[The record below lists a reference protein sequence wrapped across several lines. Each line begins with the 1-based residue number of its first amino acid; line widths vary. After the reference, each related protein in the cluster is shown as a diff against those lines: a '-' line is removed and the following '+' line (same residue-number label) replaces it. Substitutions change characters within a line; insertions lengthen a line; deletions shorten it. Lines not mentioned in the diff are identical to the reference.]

1 MIVLIL
7 VFRLVIGEQMIDV
20 LGPEKRRR
28 RTTQEKIA
36 IVQQSFEPGMT
47 VSLVARQHG
56 VAASQLFLWRKQY
69 QEGSLTAVAAG
80 EQVVPASELAAAM
93 KQIKELQRLL
103 GKKTMENE
111 LLKEAVEYGRG
122 KKVDSAR
129 ALIARGW
136 GVSLVSR
143 CLRVSRAQLHVILRR
158 TDDWMDGR
166 RSRHTDDTDV
176 LLRIHHVI
184 GVILPTYGYRRVWA
198 LLRRQAKLDGM
209 PAINAKRVY
218 RIMRQNALLL
228 ERKPAVPPSKRA
240 HTGRVAVK
248 ESNQRWCSDG
258 FEFCCDN
265 GERLRVTFALDCC
278 DREALHWAVTT
289 GGFNSET
296 VQDVMLGAVERRFGN
311 ELPAS
316 PVEWLTD
323 NGSCYRA
330 NETRQFARMLGLE
343 PKSTAVRSPESNGI
357 AESFV
362 KTIKRDYISVMPKP
376 DGLTAAKNLAE
387 AFEHYNEWHPHSAL
401 GYRSPREYLRQR
413 ACNGLSDNRCLE
425 I

>member
-1 MIVLIL
+1 
-7 VFRLVIGEQMIDV
+7 MIDV

-184 GVILPTYGYRRVWA
+184 GELPTYGYRRVWA
-198 LLRRQAKLDGM
+198 LLRRQAELDGM
-209 PAINAKRVY
+209 TAINAKQVY

-258 FEFCCDN
+258 FEFRCDN
-265 GERLRVTFALDCC
+265 GEKLRVTFALDCC

>member
-28 RTTQEKIA
+28 LTTQEKIA

-136 GVSLVSR
+136 GVSFVSR

-158 TDDWMDGR
+158 TDDWKDGR
-166 RSRHTDDTDV
+166 RSRHSDDTDV

-184 GVILPTYGYRRVWA
+184 GELPTYGYRRVWA
-198 LLRRQAKLDGM
+198 LLRRQAELDGM

-228 ERKPAVPPSKRA
+228 ERKTAVPPSKRA
-240 HTGRVAVK
+240 HTGKVAVK

-258 FEFCCDN
+258 FEFRCDN
-265 GERLRVTFALDCC
+265 GEKLRVTFALDCC

-296 VQDVMLGAVERRFGN
+296 VQDVMPGAVERRFGN

-362 KTIKRDYISVMPKP
+362 KTIKRDYISIMPKP

-401 GYRSPREYLRQR
+401 GYRSPREYLRQQ
-413 ACNGLSDNRCLE
+413 ASNGLSDNRCLE

>member
-1 MIVLIL
+1 
-7 VFRLVIGEQMIDV
+7 

-136 GVSLVSR
+136 GVSFVSR

-158 TDDWMDGR
+158 TDDWKDGR

-176 LLRIHHVI
+176 LRRIHHVI
-184 GVILPTYGYRRVWA
+184 GELPTYGYRRVWA
-198 LLRRQAKLDGM
+198 LLRRQTEPDGM

-258 FEFCCDN
+258 FEFRCDN
-265 GERLRVTFALDCC
+265 GEKLRVTFALDCC

-289 GGFNSET
+289 GGFDSET
-296 VQDVMLGAVERRFGN
+296 VQDVMLGAVERRFGS

-343 PKSTAVRSPESNGI
+343 PKNTAVRSPESNGI

-362 KTIKRDYISVMPKP
+362 KTIKRDYISIMPKP

-413 ACNGLSDNRCLE
+413 ASNGLSG
-425 I
+425 

>member
-1 MIVLIL
+1 
-7 VFRLVIGEQMIDV
+7 MIDV

-158 TDDWMDGR
+158 TDDWKDGR
-166 RSRHTDDTDV
+166 RSRHSDDTDV

-184 GVILPTYGYRRVWA
+184 GELPTYGYRRVWA
-198 LLRRQAKLDGM
+198 LLRRQAELDGM

-228 ERKPAVPPSKRA
+228 ERKTAVPPSKRA

-258 FEFCCDN
+258 FEFRCDN
-265 GERLRVTFALDCC
+265 GEKLRVTFALDCC

-289 GGFNSET
+289 GGFDSET

-343 PKSTAVRSPESNGI
+343 PKNTAVRSPESNGI

-362 KTIKRDYISVMPKP
+362 KTIKRDYISIMPKP

-401 GYRSPREYLRQR
+401 GYRSPREYLRQQ
-413 ACNGLSDNRCLE
+413 ASNGLSDNRCLE

>member
-7 VFRLVIGEQMIDV
+7 VFRLVIGVQMIDV

-136 GVSLVSR
+136 GVNLVSR

-184 GVILPTYGYRRVWA
+184 GELPTYGYRRVWA
-198 LLRRQAKLDGM
+198 LLRRQAELDGM

-311 ELPAS
+311 DLPSS

-343 PKSTAVRSPESNGI
+343 PKNTAVRSPESNGI

-362 KTIKRDYISVMPKP
+362 KTIKRDYISIMPKP